1 MIWSRSKANLLRS
14 IWRANRMNR
23 IMRIN
28 DFNRRDILYFEA
40 RGLVEL
46 GERGP
51 VLTDRGL
58 LKLDDASARGRL
70 TLHLLAQNLRVL
82 RASNK
87 TTTSSK

>member
-1 MIWSRSKANLLRS
+1 MTWSRSKANLLRS

-46 GERGP
+46 GDRGP
-51 VLTDRGL
+51 VLTDKGTL
-58 LKLDDASARGRL
+58 RL
-70 TLHLLAQNLRVL
+70 EGVAAVIADRL
-82 RASNK
+82 RAAQAFARIQQNHNI
-87 TTTSSK
+87 